1 MIGSR
6 SGILIAA
13 TVAVLLAP
21 VTGGCSCGST
31 TTKVD
36 ASVDARS
43 PELGTTDRGVDRG
56 VLDRGPDQSNVVPC
70 GPPRKLSPVLIPKKT
85 PQACGP
91 GCKQLT
97 FSDNM
102 PNNHYEVSGDILLH
116 FDGIPS
122 AGTGYRVFYVDLAKG
137 TEQQLHANQP
147 PEVGLAGCWV
157 VGTDGEQIVYTC
169 LEKSQDLSI
178 WHRSITRYDPATQM
192 EKDLFCLSRKVA
204 EGACSPSFISPVS
217 KGILIHWS
225 LSTCG
230 RSTALFLPTGGNS
243 LTPLAGEGFQGQ
255 VGWTNGDGSKIVWA
269 QDRTEWGGARIV
281 VYDLDTGTQKRIDP
295 QPGVKGD
302 QWMPRIQGD
311 KIVWVD
317 HRNDPNG
324 DRFKPR
330 NTDIYHHDLSTG
342 KTTAVTTHGA
352 LQERP
357 DVYGDWVVW
366 HDLRYNPTGFTGKVI
381 AVFAK
386 NIKTGQE
393 FEVSDENRGSYPRID
408 RDRVFYRAWDKGNK
422 LWALFMVDLKTF
434 LAAQKN
440 KP

>member
-1 MIGSR
+1 MGSR
-6 SGILIAA
+6 SGILIATISA
-13 TVAVLLAP
+13 L
-21 VTGGCSCGST
+21 VTSGTLGCNCGSS
-31 TTKVD
+31 
-36 ASVDARS
+36 ASKADTYFDARS
-43 PELGTTDRGVDRG
+43 PELGTTDRGVG
-56 VLDRGPDQSNVVPC
+56 AVLDRGPDQSNVVPC

-102 PNNHYEVSGDILLH
+102 PSNHYEVSGDILLH
-116 FDGIPS
+116 FDALPT
-122 AGTGYRVFYVDLAKG
+122 AGFRVFHVDLAKG
-137 TEQQLHANQP
+137 TEHQLHPQRP
-147 PEVGLAGCWV
+147 DDRSAGCHV
-157 VGTDGEQIVYTC
+157 VGTNGTEIVYTC
-169 LEKSQDLSI
+169 VQEWGNQQT
-178 WHRSITRYDPATQM
+178 WTRSITKYNKQTQT
-192 EKDLFCLSRKVA
+192 ETDLFCLRRSTA
-204 EGACSPSFISPVS
+204 QPGCAPSFISPVS
-217 KGILIHWS
+217 KGILIYWT

-230 RSTALFLPTGGNS
+230 RSTALFLPTGGS
-243 LTPLAGEGFQGQ
+243 TLTPLAGEGFQGQ